1 MNTFSSRSTVWV
13 YVVGVLGT
21 FLIMAAMVG
30 LMRRYIRPAPVNAT
44 RIAER
49 RKAAADASLANQQLE
64 TYAVIDAAKGLYQLR
79 IDQAMEMVIR
89 CYRVASPVNKAR
101 KPARQS
107 RAHRIVLLIF
117 IVVATKEPT
126 HEED

>member
-1 MNTFSSRSTVWV
+1 MNTLVSRSTVWV
-13 YVVGVLGT
+13 YFVGVLGT
-21 FLIMAAMVG
+21 FLIMAALVG
-30 LMRRYIRPAPVNAT
+30 LMRRYVQPAPVTQA

-89 CYRVASPVNKAR
+89 GSKDPAAARSNLVARVEKANVAPPR
-101 KPARQS
+101 PPEKPSQ
-107 RAHRIVLLIF
+107 F
-117 IVVATKEPT
+117 E
-126 HEED
+126 